1 MLSKERSPRCF
12 APGRAAALTACLSL
26 AALPCR
32 LPAAQVLAVVGG
44 QTVTS
49 TDLAQALASAPFA
62 TQFPSMDEDAQ
73 AALRGDM
80 LVRLVNARLLYREA
94 QALGIDRTS
103 EYARDLDEYRK
114 GLLYQRYLHRVRDH
128 VPIPN
133 DVNVSIREKY
143 KGDADAIVAARAVFV
158 AGHYEE
164 TKNASLDELR
174 ARYHVRTY
182 ASRLLGS
189 PSPDT
194 IVAEGDGFTVRYSD
208 LSSPGA
214 ATSEEGMSLADRLQD
229 RLEMSLGVRAAQEQ
243 GVDVSVAVEEYAR
256 LSMARLLLARKE
268 REWVPDD
275 TLLRIYF
282 HAHPEIGRIP
292 ERRHIAQIV
301 VATRAE
307 AEALRGRIS
316 SGEGFFV
323 LAERYSI
330 DPYGRAH
337 AGDMGWLR
345 EGTGMSQIEHAL
357 EGLKEGQVSDVV
369 ETPKGYHL
377 VTLIDRLPEQ
387 QESFA
392 AVHDRIRRAVLAE
405 HLPQYLVQLAQRY
418 KVDWKVPIQGDG

>member
-1 MLSKERSPRCF
+1 L
-12 APGRAAALTACLSL
+12 APGRAAALAACLSL
-26 AALPCR
+26 TALPCQ

-80 LVRLVNARLLYREA
+80 LVRLVNARLLCLEA
-94 QALGIDRTS
+94 RALGIDKTP
-103 EYARDLDEYRK
+103 EYTRDLDEYRK
-114 GLLYQRYLHRVRDH
+114 GLLYQGYLQRLRDY
-128 VPIPN
+128 
-133 DVNVSIREKY
+133 VSIPSDVDVSLRKKY
-143 KGDADAIVAARAVFV
+143 KGDADAIVAARAVFL

-164 TKNASLDELR
+164 AKNASLDELR

-182 ASRLLGS
+182 ASRLARS

-194 IVAEGDGFTVRYSD
+194 VVAEGDGFAVRYSD
-208 LSSPGA
+208 LSSPEA
-214 ATSEEGMSLADRLQD
+214 TTSEEGMSLADRLQD
-229 RLEMSLGVRAAQEQ
+229 RLEISLGARAAQEQ
-243 GVDVSVAVEEYAR
+243 GVNVGVAVEEYAR
-256 LSMARLLLARKE
+256 SSMARLLLARKE

-275 TLLRIYF
+275 TVLRTYF
-282 HAHPEIGRIP
+282 QAHPEIGRIP

-307 AEALRGRIS
+307 AEALRGRIAD
-316 SGEGFFV
+316 GESFFV

-337 AGDMGWLR
+337 AGDMGWLP

-357 EGLKEGQVSDVV
+357 EGLKEGEVSDVV

-377 VTLIDRLPEQ
+377 VTLIDRLPGQ

-392 AVHDRIRRAVLAE
+392 AVHDRVKRAVLAE
-405 HLPQYLVQLAQRY
+405 HLPQYLAQLAQRY
-418 KVDWKVPIQGDG
+418 KVDWRVPIQGDG